1 MLSIGTETKI
11 TEQTGMCCDAHLS
24 SLGTVTFEKV
34 MFRFVIVTCMP
45 TYSYSHQIY
54 KD

>member
-11 TEQTGMCCDAHLS
+11 KEQTGMCCDAHLS

-34 MFRFVIVTCMP
+34 MFIFFIVTCMP
-45 TYSYSHQIY
+45 TYSYSQRIY
-54 KD
+54 ED